1 MSQEQGPITRKTPS
15 GLASARPEPDESRI
29 TAYLRAH
36 PDFLLRHADLLR
48 VLTPPG
54 KDNGGNVEDFQ
65 TFLIDRLRAEVE
77 RLSGDNRDLL
87 ITSRDNLSGQ
97 RRVHEAALALVGAPD
112 FEQLVHI
119 ITTDLSVILDLD
131 IVTLCVEVADTRWPR
146 AVASGV
152 FTLQPGA
159 VDELIGTGRDLVLY
173 RKRTGERA
181 AFGSATSL
189 VRSSALLRLRFGSKR
204 KAGILALGSRHE
216 DTFHPGQGTELLTFL
231 ARVVELSV
239 KAWLDLP
246 EE

>member
-1 MSQEQGPITRKTPS
+1 MSQEQGPITRKNPS
-15 GLASARPEPDESRI
+15 GIAPVRPELDESRVA
-29 TAYLRAH
+29 AYLRAN
-36 PDFLLRHADLLR
+36 PDFLLNNPDLLR

-54 KDNGGNVEDFQ
+54 KENGGNVEDFQ
-65 TFLIDRLRAEVE
+65 TFLIDRLRGEVE

-97 RRVHEAALALVGAPD
+97 RRVHEAVLALVGAPD
-112 FEQLVHI
+112 FEQLVHV
-119 ITTDLSVILDLD
+119 ITTDLAVILDLD

-159 VDELIGTGRDLVLY
+159 VDELIGSGRDLILY

-181 AFGSATSL
+181 VFGSATSL

-216 DTFHPGQGTELLTFL
+216 DTFHPGQGTELLSFL
-231 ARVVELSV
+231 GRVVELSV

-246 EE
+246 E